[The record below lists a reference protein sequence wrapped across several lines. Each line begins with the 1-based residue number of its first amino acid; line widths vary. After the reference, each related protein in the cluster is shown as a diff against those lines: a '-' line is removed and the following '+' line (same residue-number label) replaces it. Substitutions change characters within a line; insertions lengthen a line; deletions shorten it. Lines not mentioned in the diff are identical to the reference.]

1 VWFGIVGRVL
11 QKSLAFLC
19 EREYTWSCNLMRI
32 AIWGLICGA
41 EKSSQRF
48 RIILQPAVRSVN
60 STLLKRISLVEYL
73 RNNLNIYLECN
84 PSGTGAGGT

>member
-32 AIWGLICGA
+32 AIWGLTCGT
-41 EKSSQRF
+41 EKSSQQF
-48 RIILQPAVRSVN
+48 HIILQPAVRFFFFAYKKQNVMIY
-60 STLLKRISLVEYL
+60 TAKR
-73 RNNLNIYLECN
+73 C
-84 PSGTGAGGT
+84 